1 MAEITAKDV
10 QALRV
15 QTGVSMMECKKALVE
30 ANGNADEAVKLLRE
44 KGLSVA
50 AKKAARIAAEG
61 VVDILYD
68 ADTGTAIMIEVNSE
82 TDFVAKNEDFQAF
95 VKTCLN
101 IIAKDKPADVAEL
114 MAKRFGNSDMTVEE
128 ALKDKILV
136 IGENLTVRRFVIVEG
151 ILSTYIHG
159 KTKIGVIVK
168 VDADE
173 KALNDDGFAEFKK
186 NLALQVAAMP
196 PLYISREDVPKS
208 VVDEETEIITNQI
221 KNDEANAKKPENV
234 IKKMVEGKVAKYYV
248 SNCLLE
254 QEYIKDTAMTVAQYV
269 DSYKKQTGSE
279 VKIAAYYRFEK
290 GEGIQKRE
298 ENFAEEIAKLTQR

>member
-1 MAEITAKDV
+1 MAEISAKDV
-10 QALRV
+10 QALRI

-30 ANGNADEAVKLLRE
+30 ANGNADEAIKILRE

-61 VVDILYD
+61 VVDILHD
-68 ADTGTAIMIEVNSE
+68 NAANTAIMIEVNSE

-95 VKTCLN
+95 VKSCLN
-101 IIAKDKPADVAEL
+101 IISKDKPVDVAEL
-114 MAKRFGNSDMTVEE
+114 LAKPFENTGMTVDE
-128 ALKDKILV
+128 ALKEKILV
-136 IGENLTVRRFVIVEG
+136 IGENLTIRRFIVVEG

-168 VDADE
+168 VDADD
-173 KALNDDGFAEFKK
+173 KALNDEGFVEFKK
-186 NLALQVAAMP
+186 NIALQVAAMP
-196 PLYISREDVPKS
+196 PLYLSKEDVPAN
-208 VVDEETEIITNQI
+208 VIEEEREIVTNQI

-234 IKKMVEGKVAKYYV
+234 IQKMIDGKVAKYYEY
-248 SNCLLE
+248 NCLLE
-254 QEYIKDTAMTVAQYV
+254 QDYIKDDKITVAQYV
-269 DSYKKQTGSE
+269 ESYKKQTGAD
-279 VKIAAYYRFEK
+279 VKVAAYYRFEK